1 MIFVHQGLKKS
12 FSECQN
18 MAGTNSGVSD
28 GSMDGGKG
36 IPSEAS
42 RMLEAA
48 LQQMDGIIQGAKFE
62 LPQFDNFSL
71 QVLFFMVDC
80 NFGVNQLKWSSFA
93 MKNRL
98 YIVFFSSYFIR
109 ISRCNVMLAEM
120 FWSCAE
126 TYALRTIIRLIIDH
140 NHRFYAFRSFN
151 LTCQFTWCINFF

>member
-1 MIFVHQGLKKS
+1 MIFVHQCLKKS

-71 QVLFFMVDC
+71 QVLFDMVD
-80 NFGVNQLKWSSFA
+80 FISVSTKLQNQPLVGNSS
-93 MKNRL
+93 K
-98 YIVFFSSYFIR
+98 IEFFSYFSCRSICKR
-109 ISRCNVMLAEM
+109 SICLKSPDLDCDVITDVIYNCILWFIVRCLNSKNDV
-120 FWSCAE
+120 
-126 TYALRTIIRLIIDH
+126 LR
-140 NHRFYAFRSFN
+140 
-151 LTCQFTWCINFF
+151 